1 MVTSLVRVQ
10 FSMSEQKSMD
20 ANHLPE
26 CPVEV
31 TLSLLSNKW
40 KVVILRDL
48 FDGPRRFNEL
58 KASIG
63 TISAKVLTTN
73 LRAMEADGLLTRTV
87 YAEVPPRVEYELTG
101 LGHSLQPVIGAMKTW
116 GASYKG
122 NRTHEASRS

>member
-1 MVTSLVRVQ
+1 
-10 FSMSEQKSMD
+10 MSEQKSMD

-48 FDGPRRFNEL
+48 FDGPRRFNDL

>member
-1 MVTSLVRVQ
+1 
-10 FSMSEQKSMD
+10 MSEQKSMD

-31 TLSLLSNKW
+31 TLNLLSNKW
-40 KVVILRDL
+40 KVVILHDL
-48 FDGPRRFNEL
+48 FAGPMRFNEL

-101 LGHSLQPVIGAMKTW
+101 LGHSLQPVIDAMKTW
-116 GASYKG
+116 GASYKE